1 MKEKVK
7 KFFKDLWIAFK
18 KMTKENFNKSDTGKM
33 LKSQLEWIDQ
43 EDKDGIKRKVFKL
56 KAKK

>member
-1 MKEKVK
+1 MKKIK
-7 KFFKDLWIAFK
+7 KFFNYLWVNFK
-18 KMTKENFNKSDTGKM
+18 KMTKENFNKSDTGKI

-43 EDKDGIKRKVFKL
+43 EDKDAIKHKVLKL